1 VQRTFR
7 TTHHA
12 VRLTSATVVAVAFA
26 AALAAPSVAANARLR
41 DDDKPELSL
50 RASPSIAFSPA
61 EIYFVVELKGGA
73 DDYEEYYCAG
83 AEWHWGDGT
92 KSESSADCDPYEPGR
107 STIERRFVA
116 RHRYTMEGSFRVRFR
131 LMQKEDSVAGIGTTV
146 IVR

>member
-1 VQRTFR
+1 MQRTFW

-41 DDDKPELSL
+41 ADDKPELSL

-61 EIYFVVELKGGA
+61 EIYFVAELKGGA

-83 AEWHWGDGT
+83 AEWNWGDGT
-92 KSESSADCDPYEPGR
+92 KSESSADCDPYEAGK

-116 RHRYTMEGSFRVRFR
+116 RHRYRVEGSFRVRFR